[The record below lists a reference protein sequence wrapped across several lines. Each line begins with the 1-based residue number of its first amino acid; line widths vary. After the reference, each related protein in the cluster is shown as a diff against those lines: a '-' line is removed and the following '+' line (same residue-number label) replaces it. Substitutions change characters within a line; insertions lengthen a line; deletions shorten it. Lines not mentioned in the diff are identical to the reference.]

1 MSRGFRE
8 ISGRALC
15 LLAAFG
21 LLVVVSPGCGGGASS
36 TEGGASAIPPSVQES
51 NKTMEEFMKSQMATK
66 KARRK

>member
-21 LLVVVSPGCGGGASS
+21 LLAVAAPGCGGASKQEEGAS
-36 TEGGASAIPPSVQES
+36 TIPPSVQES
-51 NKTMEEFMKSQMATK
+51 NKTMEDFMKSQMATK
-66 KARRK
+66 KTKKR